1 MTLGEQKW
9 LVLGVCTTTIVAL
22 LLIRFVAGSAGWRR
36 FLGTAPLFGP
46 IVDWSGAAAFAQMM
60 SVLLDYDI
68 PLPRALELTSDAVL
82 DGNVREAC
90 RRLAVAV
97 AEGQRLADALEGG
110 GYLPETLV
118 PFVRS
123 GEQQGDLAGALKLA
137 SQVFVERIGL
147 RASLISSISPP
158 VIFVFVG
165 LGIGFSVVALFM
177 PLVSLIVGLS

>member
-1 MTLGEQKW
+1 MVT
-9 LVLGVCTTTIVAL
+9 
-22 LLIRFVAGSAGWRR
+22 

-46 IVDWSGAAAFAQMM
+46 IVTWSGAAAFAQMM
-60 SVLLDYDI
+60 GVLLDYDI
-68 PLPRALELTSDAVL
+68 PLPRALELTSDAVR

-90 RRLAVAV
+90 RRLVDGITD
-97 AEGQRLADALEGG
+97 GQALANVLEDG

-123 GEQQGDLAGALKLA
+123 GEQHGDLAGALKLA

-158 VIFVFVG
+158 VIFVFVA
-165 LGIGFSVVALFM
+165 LGIAFSVIALFM
-177 PLVSLIVGLS
+177 PLLALIVGLS